1 MFLNLKFLLFL
12 VLVSTQLTFPNHFL
26 YPCDEKQADRG
37 KFRLWLE
44 GLTLTKNLTYQ
55 QPRKIENLIK
65 KNGRFKERK
74 QLRLLLQW
82 LKHRLRKSL
91 LAKYHKRTKEP
102 NDETHK
108 DTVCLLALIWRKLH
122 KDPKIKRKLT
132 RYKQIGYSCSLQK
145 RYAKTEKR
153 RNKNYGSCK
162 NWTHSLCVIRP
173 RSARWTNGPD
183 KIVKSAEAWYHA
195 DGGGYFPPQKAEE
208 DNTLHYLHK
217 FYKYSRFQYFF
228 YYSFKTFPS
237 SHSFYKNFRQQKH
250 LSVPWLLQSGCFFG
264 KTADPVTLLYQR
276 GVGQS
281 CFNLLFLLSAS
292 IVK

>member
-44 GLTLTKNLTYQ
+44 GLTLTKNLTCQ
-55 QPRKIENLIK
+55 QPRKIENLIKK

-132 RYKQIGYSCSLQK
+132 RSKQIGYSCSLQK

-195 DGGGYFPPQKAEE
+195 DGGGYLPPQKAEE
-208 DNTLHYLHK
+208 DNTLHYLHNSTNIADFNIVAIIHLK
-217 FYKYSRFQYFF
+217 HFQAHTVFTRISVNKNICLFLDCCRADVFSAKRLILSLCYINVASVNPVLIFCF
-228 YYSFKTFPS
+228 YYRRRS
-237 SHSFYKNFRQQKH
+237 
-250 LSVPWLLQSGCFFG
+250 
-264 KTADPVTLLYQR
+264 
-276 GVGQS
+276 
-281 CFNLLFLLSAS
+281 
-292 IVK
+292 

>member
-1 MFLNLKFLLFL
+1 M
-12 VLVSTQLTFPNHFL
+12 
-26 YPCDEKQADRG
+26 
-37 KFRLWLE
+37 
-44 GLTLTKNLTYQ
+44 
-55 QPRKIENLIK
+55 
-65 KNGRFKERK
+65 
-74 QLRLLLQW
+74 
-82 LKHRLRKSL
+82 
-91 LAKYHKRTKEP
+91 
-102 NDETHK
+102 
-108 DTVCLLALIWRKLH
+108 
-122 KDPKIKRKLT
+122 KLT
-132 RYKQIGYSCSLQK
+132 RTLFASLLWSDWNCIKTQK
-145 RYAKTEKR
+145 LFNGAPASTSWPVMSKSVTLAGCR
-153 RNKNYGSCK
+153 RDIQEQKKGETRIVVPVRIELTALALSA
-162 NWTHSLCVIRP
+162 P
-173 RSARWTNGPD
+173 RSAHWANGPD
-183 KIVKSAEAWYHA
+183 KIVKNAEAWYHA

-281 CFNLLFLLSAS
+281 CFNLLFSLSAS